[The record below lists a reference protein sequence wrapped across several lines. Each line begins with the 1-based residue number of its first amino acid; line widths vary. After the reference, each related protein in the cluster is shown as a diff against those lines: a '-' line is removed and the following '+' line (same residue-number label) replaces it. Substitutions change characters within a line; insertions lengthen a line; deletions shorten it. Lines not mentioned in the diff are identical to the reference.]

1 MNKKVLGKWL
11 AAAALCAGAVVAYG
25 VYGWNARVSTNH
37 LGLDLSDPDAL
48 ILSHSLSSLPRDLL
62 TIPIARDVLTEDFV
76 YYYEQGAD
84 WLGLKGSL
92 RRIAYEHE
100 LGWGD
105 ELLRTVLD
113 QPAEVA
119 LWRDADGTLKHYAIV
134 LSRTALT
141 RVFEEA
147 GKVAL
152 KDAQMRRAGELEVDG
167 DSVPLYAL
175 DHGPGRTLLFAGH
188 GNRMLILS
196 HPGMLL
202 GAPDKEGDGA
212 VDARAHAVVR
222 SLLAASGKEHG
233 ALRARFQMDGGI
245 PAGHS
250 VAVKTDFLS
259 FGYQPFFGALQA
271 LRFDFS
277 RGAWQSQ
284 ALVDAGKLAQG
295 GYDSSALWGVLPYHP
310 SACFSLPAD
319 WSAMGPV
326 LERLKAPDG
335 ADLDKLASRFG
346 GPAAACWY
354 GDSRLFTPVFVAR
367 RTPSQSAAQPAA
379 AGGDDALF
387 GSLFGA
393 LVGGETRH
401 GAADGAQR
409 WQRTVKTAE
418 GEVTP
423 TLAVTGDTAV
433 FSADPAL
440 VDAVLAVRR
449 KQAAAAL
456 DHLPAPAR
464 TIGLLDPAAL
474 SRLIEREA
482 FDALPA
488 ASEPVLR
495 GAADAH
501 LLPRLAVLKKY
512 PPYRMVTGTLPA
524 SGSAWTTLEWQ
535 PIR

>member
-1 MNKKVLGKWL
+1 MRKWL
-11 AAAALCAGAVVAYG
+11 AAIAIVVCALLAYR
-25 VYGWNARVSTNH
+25 VFGWTDRAPSSF
-37 LGLDLSDPDAL
+37 LGLDLADPDAV
-48 ILSHSLSSLPRDLL
+48 ILSQSLSTLPRDLL
-62 TIPIARDVLTEDFV
+62 AIPIARDVLTEDFV

-100 LGWGD
+100 LNWGD

-113 QPAEVA
+113 QPAELA

-134 LSRTALT
+134 IARTGFT
-141 RVFEEA
+141 RLLEEA

-152 KDAQMRRAGELEVDG
+152 KDSQLQRAGALDIDG

-175 DHGPGRTLLFAGH
+175 DYGYQRTLLFAAH
-188 GNRMLILS
+188 GKRLLVLS

-202 GAPDKEGDGA
+202 DRVGEQGTVDKK
-212 VDARAHAVVR
+212 AHAVVR
-222 SLLAASGKEHG
+222 KLLAADAKGHG
-233 ALRARFQMDGGI
+233 VLRERLQLAGDAA
-245 PAGHS
+245 AGHR

-277 RGAWQSQ
+277 KGAWRSE
-284 ALVDAGKLAQG
+284 ALVDAGKLDPA
-295 GYDSSALWGVLPYHP
+295 GYDSSSLWAVLPYHP

-319 WSAMGPV
+319 WSAMAPV
-326 LERLKAPDG
+326 LTRMRARDG
-335 ADLDKLASRFG
+335 AALADLAAQFG

-354 GDSRLFTPVFVAR
+354 GDSRLYTPVFVAQR
-367 RTPSQSAAQPAA
+367 KKALQADQAA
-379 AGGDDALF
+379 AGNGDALF
-387 GSLFGA
+387 ANLFGT
-393 LVGGETRH
+393 LVGGELEHKT
-401 GAADGAQR
+401 DGTARR
-409 WQRTVKTAE
+409 WERTVKTPE
-418 GEVTP
+418 GPLRP
-423 TLAVTGDTAV
+423 TLAVSGDTVV

-440 VDAVLAVRR
+440 VDAVLAVQR

-464 TIGLLDPAAL
+464 TVGLLDPAAL
-474 SRLIEREA
+474 ARLIEQEA

-495 GAADAH
+495 SAADQH

-512 PPYRMVTGTLPA
+512 PPYRMVIGPLPA
-524 SGSAWTTLEWQ
+524 KGSAWTTLEWQ